1 MPTLQIHIK
10 IARRPGV
17 MAGGFEFEVSLV
29 YSEIPSPKK
38 QRQRALNKKVCIA
51 NADNPQ
57 EVQHKGTCL

>member
-1 MPTLQIHIK
+1 
-10 IARRPGV
+10 

-29 YSEIPSPKK
+29 YTVRFCLQKK
-38 QRQRALNKKVCIA
+38 ETALNKKVCIA